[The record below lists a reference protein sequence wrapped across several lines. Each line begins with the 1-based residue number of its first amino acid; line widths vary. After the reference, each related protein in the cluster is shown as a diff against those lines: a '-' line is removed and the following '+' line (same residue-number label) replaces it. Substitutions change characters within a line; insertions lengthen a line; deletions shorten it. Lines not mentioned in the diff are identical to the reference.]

1 MNTTALQSVWQTLL
15 GYDLTAANK
24 RWLAD
29 HLYEAVKAENMKAR
43 RNAKSWPKLSKADL
57 VISPEVMAL
66 VEGVEPLPE
75 DFDVN
80 KVRLEY
86 LMKKYG

>member
-1 MNTTALQSVWQTLL
+1 MNTTALQSVWKTLL

-29 HLYEAVKAENMKAR
+29 HLYEAVKAENTKTKR
-43 RNAKSWPKLSKADL
+43 KAKSWPKLSKADL

>member
-1 MNTTALQSVWQTLL
+1 
-15 GYDLTAANK
+15 
-24 RWLAD
+24 
-29 HLYEAVKAENMKAR
+29 MKAR